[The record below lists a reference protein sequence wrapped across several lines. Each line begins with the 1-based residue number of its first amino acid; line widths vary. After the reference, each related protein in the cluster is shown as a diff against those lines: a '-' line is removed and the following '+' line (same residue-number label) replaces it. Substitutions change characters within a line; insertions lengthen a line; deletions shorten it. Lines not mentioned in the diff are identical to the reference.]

1 MLTLRPEARQGRR
14 GMPGCEAVDRYRGRW
29 SARLGKAAQGCGAPC
44 GGVPKLGGSHAELV
58 EE

>member
-1 MLTLRPEARQGRR
+1 
-14 GMPGCEAVDRYRGRW
+14 MPGCEAVDRYRGRW